1 MSKTNFIKKRIEA
14 LMDYVNE
21 KGNTMTIADIANVSE
36 TIDGIRE
43 SLEDIDEDEFPNK
56 EDVIYTLADLRSAM
70 RETPY
75 FNLVST
81 IFGELQVIITYYF
94 K

>member
-1 MSKTNFIKKRIEA
+1 MDTIKKRIET
-14 LMDYVNE
+14 LMDYVNK

-43 SLEDIDEDEFPNK
+43 SLEDINEDDFPNK
-56 EDVIYTLADLRSAM
+56 EDVIYTLADLRESL

-81 IFGELQVIITYYF
+81 IFGELQVIISYYF
-94 K
+94 E